1 MRKKMIIIFLFI
13 SLSSN
18 LYILGKWFLLDQ
30 WYEANAEERVILS
43 EMVQKTVASE
53 KYKEITSQEK
63 VIAIDTS
70 IDKNKGGVF
79 PYYFEVNVRT
89 DKQTYIF
96 YCKDKQC
103 SEMENSGWT
112 YSSYQDE
119 QPRLPFKK

>member
-1 MRKKMIIIFLFI
+1 MIIIFLI
-13 SLSSN
+13 VSLSTN
-18 LYILGKWFLLDQ
+18 LYILGKWFLIDQ

-43 EMVQKTVASE
+43 EMIQKTVASE
-53 KYKEITSQEK
+53 KYKEIASQEK

-70 IDKNKGGVF
+70 IDKNMGGVF

-103 SEMENSGWT
+103 SKMENNGWT